1 MNNENLT
8 VGSLN
13 LFSMRFK
20 ALKFK
25 FMKSVA
31 RCCVKSGRKHWQK
44 SLKRLTHKYGKAF
57 SVFLLCWQVFN
68 LVPCN
73 HTQSYWLFSLY
84 LVQTSCGF

>member
-13 LFSMRFK
+13 LFSMRFE

-31 RCCVKSGRKHWQK
+31 SCCVTSGRKH
-44 SLKRLTHKYGKAF
+44 
-57 SVFLLCWQVFN
+57 
-68 LVPCN
+68 
-73 HTQSYWLFSLY
+73 
-84 LVQTSCGF
+84 